1 MKKSINDLEHLQILE
16 KLNIIV
22 KDQLLNVN
30 SGAVSQI
37 ITHGGNSKPLKP
49 IEIDEQMVIT
59 LLRQFKDAYAD
70 TRDQLPVEVY
80 KALKISNPQQ
90 Y

>member
-1 MKKSINDLEHLQILE
+1 MKKSINDLEHLQVLE
-16 KLNIIV
+16 QLNIIV

-49 IEIDEQMVIT
+49 IEIDE
-59 LLRQFKDAYAD
+59 
-70 TRDQLPVEVY
+70 
-80 KALKISNPQQ
+80 
-90 Y
+90 